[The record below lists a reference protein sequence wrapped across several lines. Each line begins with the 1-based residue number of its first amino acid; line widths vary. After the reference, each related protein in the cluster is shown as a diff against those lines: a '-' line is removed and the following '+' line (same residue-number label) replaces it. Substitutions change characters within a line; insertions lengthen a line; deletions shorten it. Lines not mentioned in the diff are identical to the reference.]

1 MTLSNSSNLMKQ
13 FIHSVSLALA
23 GAALLTA
30 CSRPVATFQKSQPER
45 FYSQQKAT
53 EPVVLS
59 EEVVAPVANVPV
71 VASAEV
77 AATASE
83 PVIAQT
89 QQASEALASLKT
101 THAADRRMT
110 KRIDRAE
117 KMLAEVNQKT
127 ATNAVASTKKMS
139 LVQRVMLKS
148 MDKKIQKHLA
158 PKETKATS
166 NYVRIGAIVALIGLL
181 LLLIGNG
188 VGATIGLIALIVGL
202 VLILLGVINDG
213 SL

>member
-1 MTLSNSSNLMKQ
+1 
-13 FIHSVSLALA
+13 
-23 GAALLTA
+23 
-30 CSRPVATFQKSQPER
+30 VATFQKSQPER
-45 FYSQQKAT
+45 FYTQQKTA
-53 EPVVLS
+53 EPAVVG
-59 EEVVAPVANVPV
+59 EEGSTPAASVPAPA
-71 VASAEV
+71 VASVE
-77 AATASE
+77 AAAPAPALVVT
-83 PVIAQT
+83 QT

-101 THAADRRMT
+101 THAADHRMT

-127 ATNAVASTKKMS
+127 TTNAGTSTKKMS
-139 LVQRVMLKS
+139 LVQRIMLKG

-158 PKETKATS
+158 PSETKATS

-202 VLILLGVINDG
+202 ALVLLGVINQG